1 MLQEIMK
8 KIELINKSIEYNLNE
23 SSPKR
28 FNKAA
33 DYIVFSNGHRYR
45 SLIGLEIYEIFEC
58 DGSEFLE
65 SIVGIEFIHH
75 ASMICDDLPCMD
87 NAAIRKGK
95 AAVHCVF
102 GEDIAILASLYLW
115 GKGRQLIYDNAC
127 KHLRGINEIGEVELI
142 AYNAVN
148 GMLKGQELDLK
159 KEKSEEELIESIYQK
174 NRLFHLAC
182 ILPAYLLRKK
192 EHLELLSSMGEDLS
206 IGYQL
211 FDDLRDAE
219 ENLDKDRKNSVYK
232 FGINRVKQEV
242 IKRKERIIENTR
254 KIKANSELENVI
266 EHIFDSKV

>member
-1 MLQEIMK
+1 MK
-8 KIELINKSIEYNLNE
+8 KIELINKSIECNLNE
-23 SSPKR
+23 PSPKR
-28 FNKAA
+28 FNQAA
-33 DYIVFSNGHRYR
+33 DYIVSSNGHRYR
-45 SLIGLEIYEIFEC
+45 SLIGLEIYKVLGC
-58 DGSEFLE
+58 DGLEFLE
-65 SIVGIEFIHH
+65 SVVGIEFIHH

-87 NAAIRKGK
+87 NAATRKGK

-115 GKGRQLIYDNAC
+115 GKGRQLIYNNARR
-127 KHLRGINEIGEVELI
+127 HLEDINEIGEVESI

-182 ILPAYLLRKK
+182 ILPVYLLRKK
-192 EHLELLSSMGEDLS
+192 EYLGILSSIGEDLS

-219 ENLDKDRKNSVYK
+219 ESLDKDRKNSIYK

-242 IKRKERIIENTR
+242 IKRKERIIENIR

-266 EHIFDSKV
+266 ENIFGSKV